1 MTPAGADAAVEA
13 AHVLAALGLVD
24 AFGHVSARDG
34 DVLLVT
40 PPVPLDQVAGP
51 DLVSVPIAATDLP
64 PGAPPETWLHLAVY
78 RARRDVV
85 AVVRAQP
92 EAALAVGTCHTE
104 LAPLHGQAAWLGRR
118 VPVHPMPRLLR
129 TEDVAAAAATTLAR
143 LWRYLARTA
152 G

>member
-1 MTPAGADAAVEA
+1 
-13 AHVLAALGLVD
+13 
-24 AFGHVSARDG
+24 
-34 DVLLVT
+34 
-40 PPVPLDQVAGP
+40 VAGP